1 VTPCAATA
9 ALRVG
14 RDGRRFPTRCL
25 RQRLLPQ
32 AASRIVPQ
40 ILSMETPMFGWLASH
55 AASFCRQA
63 GLQPASRRWMHTSPW
78 RLARQLPQLG
88 SVLYLPGR
96 ITATADELPPGLLA
110 ERLELTPLL
119 QTCRL
124 AAVSVIGS
132 DGPHE
137 WLECFD
143 RHDGLRARLHLLPD
157 TDYLGWDA
165 LLAST
170 APSSAPGPPWP
181 RGGFRAEN
189 AGVLRFR
196 LRPLAG
202 LHLLEADAPVA
213 VSTLGRDIAGG
224 IARAE
229 AVELCWPAGA

>member
-1 VTPCAATA
+1 
-9 ALRVG
+9 
-14 RDGRRFPTRCL
+14 
-25 RQRLLPQ
+25 
-32 AASRIVPQ
+32 
-40 ILSMETPMFGWLASH
+40 MFGWLASH

-63 GLQPASRRWMHTSPW
+63 GAPAASRRWMRTSPA

-96 ITATADELPPGLLA
+96 AVAVADELSPGLLA
-110 ERLELTPLL
+110 EQLELAPLL

-124 AAVSVIGS
+124 AAASVIGS

-143 RHDGLRARLHLLPD
+143 RHDRLRARLHLLPD

-165 LLAST
+165 LLASAAPISAP
-170 APSSAPGPPWP
+170 APSWP

-189 AGVLRFR
+189 ACVLRFR

-202 LHLLEADAPVA
+202 LQLLEAVAPVA
-213 VSTLGRDIAGG
+213 VSTLGHSIAGG

-229 AVELCWPAGA
+229 AVELRWPTSG